1 MRQEVLVKEIP
12 FAEIQDRIGY
22 QFQDITLLETALTHA
37 SLSDHRSKS
46 NERQEFLGD
55 AVLGLVVCEHLFRS
69 LAESLEGDLTKVK
82 SHAVSRQVCAEIA
95 VELKLHEAL
104 RLGKGMGPA
113 TNLPSSVSAA
123 VLESVIGAIYLDGG
137 LAPAQAFILKHLGP
151 RINESLHGG
160 HQHNFKSVLQQTLV
174 SLRMSPPI
182 YMILDEKGPDH
193 AKCFEIAVVSGD
205 RKFTS
210 CWGAS
215 KKAGEQAAAQSALRE
230 LGVIALDERGIEI
243 ARPIASRIRP
253 DSSAGK

>member
-1 MRQEVLVKEIP
+1 MKEIP
-12 FAEIQDRIGY
+12 FAEVQNRIGY
-22 QFQDITLLETALTHA
+22 HFQDMTLLETALTHA

-113 TNLPSSVSAA
+113 ATLPGSVSAA
-123 VLESVIGAIYLDGG
+123 VLESIIGAIYLDGG
-137 LAPAQAFILKHLGP
+137 LAPAQEFILRHLGP
-151 RINESLHGG
+151 RIHESLHGG

-193 AKCFEIAVVSGD
+193 AKCFEIAVFSGD
-205 RKFTS
+205 RRFTS

-230 LGVIALDERGIEI
+230 LGVIALDERGIEV
-243 ARPIASRIRP
+243 ARPLARVKP
-253 DSSAGK
+253 DTTSGK